1 MPLLGAHQSIAGGYH
16 KAVEIGV
23 ATGCQVIQVFTKN
36 TNQWRGKPIT
46 PEEAKKFREATAAS
60 GIACPLAHD
69 SYLINLASPEKA
81 LWKKSIDALVDEVQR
96 AALLGIS
103 WVVCHPGAFT
113 TTSEAEGIKRII
125 TALEEVLSQSIRHTP
140 CAVHPT
146 TQAVGDGTRSVPATL
161 TGILLETT
169 AGQGTTLGWRFEQ
182 LAAILDGVGDNS
194 RLGVCFD
201 TCHVFAAGYK
211 LSTRSDYRATM
222 KQFDNIIGT
231 EQIRAFH
238 LNDSV
243 KDCGS
248 RVDRHAHIG
257 CGKIG
262 LNAFGWL
269 LCDRRFRNVPMV
281 LETPKGKQDGED
293 LDVVNLRKLHELAT
307 VRR

>member
-1 MPLLGAHQSIAGGYH
+1 VPLLGAHQSIAGGYY
-16 KAVEIGV
+16 KAVEIGA

-46 PEEAKKFREATAAS
+46 PAEAQRFREATAAS

-81 LWKKSIDALVDEVQR
+81 LWKKSIDALIDEVQR

-113 TTSEAEGIKRII
+113 TSSEAEGIKRII
-125 TALEEVLSQSIRHTP
+125 AALEEVLSQTKG
-140 CAVHPT
+140 A
-146 TQAVGDGTRSVPATL
+146 L

-182 LAAILDGVGDNS
+182 LAAILAGVRDSS

-211 LSTRSDYRATM
+211 ISTRSDYRATM
-222 KQFDNIIGT
+222 KQFNEIIGT
-231 EQIRAFH
+231 DQIRAFH

-262 LNAFGWL
+262 PEAFGWL
-269 LCDRRFRNVPMV
+269 LRDRRFRNVPMV
-281 LETPKGKQDGED
+281 LETPKGKQNGED
-293 LDVVNLRKLHELAT
+293 LDVINLRKLRALAAEGT
-307 VRR
+307 INRAK